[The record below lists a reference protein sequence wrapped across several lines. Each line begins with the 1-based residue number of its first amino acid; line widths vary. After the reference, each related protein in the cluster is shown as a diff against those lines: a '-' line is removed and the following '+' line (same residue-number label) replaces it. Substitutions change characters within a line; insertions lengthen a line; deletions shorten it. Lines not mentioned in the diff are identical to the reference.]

1 MALPSAADH
10 TSDLANR
17 DAEMCFDCGVRAAT
31 PGRPLVV
38 EMYRV
43 LGKSGTRLTFKETQV
58 HVPICEICRAEENS
72 IEARRNRLVGACLL
86 IPLVA
91 GVALGISQG
100 EILRASLLGLGVGF
114 FLSLI
119 ARATVGYKRRSREH
133 PEIKSLLKGGWGF
146 ERPGT

>member
-1 MALPSAADH
+1 MTATSGADH
-10 TSDLANR
+10 TSDTAHRN
-17 DAEMCFDCGVRAAT
+17 DEMCFDCGVRAAT

-38 EMYRV
+38 EMYRA
-43 LGKSGTRLTFKETQV
+43 LGRSHTRLTFKEVQV

-72 IEARRNRLVGACLL
+72 VEMRRNRIVAACMF

-100 EILRASLLGLGVGF
+100 EILRASLFGLGVGF

-119 ARATVGYKRRSREH
+119 ARVTVGYKRRSREH
-133 PEIKSLLKGGWGF
+133 PEIKSLLERGWSF
-146 ERPGT
+146 DRPGT